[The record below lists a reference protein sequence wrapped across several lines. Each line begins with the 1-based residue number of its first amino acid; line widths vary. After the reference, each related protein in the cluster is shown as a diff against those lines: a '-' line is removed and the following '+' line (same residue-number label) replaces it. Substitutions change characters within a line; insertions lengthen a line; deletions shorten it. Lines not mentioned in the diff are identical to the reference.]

1 MKRMGTRL
9 LPVLLCALLTLTACG
24 GGSNSAASRP
34 ADNNMVSTDSAPQAP
49 AEGEYG
55 WALDGADTA
64 ARGGE
69 DHLHRR
75 RGSGDQ
81 GI

>member
-34 ADNNMVSTDSAPQAP
+34 ADNNMVSTDSAPQA
-49 AEGEYG
+49 GFG
-55 WALDGADTA
+55 
-64 ARGGE
+64 RGG
-69 DHLHRR
+69 
-75 RGSGDQ
+75 Q
-81 GI
+81 GAGGLV

>member
-49 AEGEYG
+49 AEGS
-55 WALDGADTA
+55 TA
-64 ARGGE
+64 GPWTGRTRACRSRP
-69 DHLHRR
+69 RR
-75 RGSGDQ
+75 RAAAGCPRG
-81 GI
+81 